1 MFQQSKG
8 SELVQHT
15 CDVDSDHPEDKES
28 PWPFAQ
34 LRRPE
39 PGRGNIGNRD
49 EEQCDA
55 SNGDDDDDG
64 GEDDDD
70 GHGPGNSNPAHSA
83 STESLDCHD
92 NLRQLIP
99 LMTMVLT

>member
-1 MFQQSKG
+1 MFQGGSKKGFQQSKG

-83 STESLDCHD
+83 STVK
-92 NLRQLIP
+92 
-99 LMTMVLT
+99 VLTVMITSDS